1 MYHTVSE
8 NASTILQKIKKI
20 SKICDFTIDKLR
32 SGCYDVAVS
41 EKFEDRKEEKGMNKL
56 KAKVVE
62 NGMSMDELSRAVG
75 ISRDTL
81 YRRLSSG
88 AGSFRVAE
96 AKKISEVLHLTS
108 EERDIIFFS

>member
-1 MYHTVSE
+1 
-8 NASTILQKIKKI
+8 
-20 SKICDFTIDKLR
+20 
-32 SGCYDVAVS
+32 
-41 EKFEDRKEEKGMNKL
+41 MNKL

-108 EERDIIFFS
+108 EERDIIFSRDVIRKPPHYQY

>member
-1 MYHTVSE
+1 
-8 NASTILQKIKKI
+8 
-20 SKICDFTIDKLR
+20 
-32 SGCYDVAVS
+32 
-41 EKFEDRKEEKGMNKL
+41 MNKL

-108 EERDIIFFS
+108 EERVPALALSDHHVHRQGGEQGEQGDKEVHQGAPRLVRPKTHS

>member
-1 MYHTVSE
+1 
-8 NASTILQKIKKI
+8 
-20 SKICDFTIDKLR
+20 
-32 SGCYDVAVS
+32 
-41 EKFEDRKEEKGMNKL
+41 MNKL

-88 AGSFRVAE
+88 AGSFRVALFD
-96 AKKISEVLHLTS
+96 AAGNMTDEVFAG
-108 EERDIIFFS
+108 E